1 MVIFSTKMI
10 CPVLHATLKHSLRRF
25 QLTRCCYCTSPKFSE
40 KNGTI
45 ELLGKTYQTD
55 HVTNIR
61 SSLIPKIGISLHN
74 MKHHPLNL
82 LKQQIVDYFYKN
94 FINRQ
99 KNPVFSV
106 YDSISPVVT
115 LHQNF
120 DSLLVPVDHV
130 SRKPSESFYLNS
142 QYMLRAHTSAHQ
154 SDLIRTGLNAF
165 LVFGD
170 VYRRDTI
177 DSSHYPIFHQAEGVR
192 LYRGQELFSKMNITG
207 DYQIFENGEKNETK
221 QPLHTKEAVMILEHE
236 LKSTL
241 ESLAFE
247 LFGKDVETQWVD
259 AYFPFTHPSWE
270 LEIKFQGEWLEVLGC
285 GIMEQELLTA
295 AGAGDQIGWAF
306 GLGLERLAMRLY
318 SIPDIRQFWRYNDT
332 GFMSQF
338 AVKDP
343 GTPIKYKEVSSYPQ
357 RIYNMS
363 FWLTDGYS
371 ENDFYDL
378 VRNVGGDVVE
388 QVRLTDDFY
397 HPKKKRK
404 SHCYE
409 IVYRDMSK
417 SLSKEEANIIH
428 KQIGEAASRELGV
441 ENRWNL

>member
-1 MVIFSTKMI
+1 MI

-25 QLTRCCYCTSPKFSE
+25 QLIRCCYCTSPKLSE

-45 ELLGKTYQTD
+45 ELLGKTYKTD

-61 SSLIPKIGISLHN
+61 SSLIPKIGIGLHN

-82 LKQQIVDYFYKN
+82 LKKQIVDYFYKN

-130 SRKPSESFYLNS
+130 SRKLSESFYLNS
-142 QYMLRAHTSAHQ
+142 EYMLRAHTSAHQ

-241 ESLAFE
+241 ENLAFE
-247 LFGKDVETQWVD
+247 LFGK
-259 AYFPFTHPSWE
+259 
-270 LEIKFQGEWLEVLGC
+270 
-285 GIMEQELLTA
+285 

-318 SIPDIRQFWRYNDT
+318 SIPDIRQFWRYNDS

-338 AVKDP
+338 DVKDP
-343 GTPIKYKEVSSYPQ
+343 STPIKYKVTECFNFS
-357 RIYNMS
+357 
-363 FWLTDGYS
+363 T
-371 ENDFYDL
+371 
-378 VRNVGGDVVE
+378 
-388 QVRLTDDFY
+388 
-397 HPKKKRK
+397 
-404 SHCYE
+404 
-409 IVYRDMSK
+409 
-417 SLSKEEANIIH
+417 
-428 KQIGEAASRELGV
+428 
-441 ENRWNL
+441 